1 MSLWVVLG
9 IAVGLAMDTLAVA
22 IGASVMLR
30 GVTRRQV
37 FRFAFHFGL
46 FQAIMPVIGWAAGIR
61 FVGYIAHWD
70 HWIAF
75 ALLGFVGGKAIA
87 GAWAEDEEETPAAP
101 RADPTRGWSLIVLS
115 VATSIDALAVGLS
128 FAVLDM
134 AIWVPV
140 AIIGVVTALIT
151 MTGMLVGSRLGSRFG
166 KRIEI
171 MGGLILIGIGVK
183 ILIQHLVQG

>member
-9 IAVGLAMDTLAVA
+9 IAVGLAMDTFAVA

-30 GVTRRQV
+30 GVTKRQV

-46 FQAIMPVIGWAAGIR
+46 FQAIMPVVGWAAGIR

-87 GAWAEDEEETPAAP
+87 GAWTKEEETSEAP
-101 RADPTRGWSLIVLS
+101 RTDPTRGWSLVVLS
-115 VATSIDALAVGLS
+115 IATSLDALAVGLS

-166 KRIEI
+166 KPIEI
-171 MGGLILIGIGVK
+171 LGGLILIGIGVK
-183 ILIQHLVQG
+183 ILIQHFTQG

>member
-9 IAVGLAMDTLAVA
+9 IAIGLAMDTFAVA

-30 GVTRRQV
+30 GVTKRQV

-61 FVGYIAHWD
+61 FVSYIAHWD

-75 ALLGFVGGKAIA
+75 ALLGFVGGKAIV
-87 GAWAEDEEETPAAP
+87 GAWTEEEAETSAAP

-134 AIWVPV
+134 IIWVPV

-151 MTGMLVGSRLGSRFG
+151 MTGMLVGSRLGSHFG

-183 ILIQHLVQG
+183 ILVQHLAQG